1 MAKEYRKSLD
11 LRVAKQ
17 IRKELDSF
25 MPAIKRETGLNVDL
39 GNATYTDSEI
49 TFKITLRLVNAP
61 SKDMEELI
69 RENETRNKYDFLVVF
84 DLEKNHFDYKNDKV
98 YQLTGF
104 KPRARKKPYIITDQH
119 KNSYIISEE
128 QAERMF
134 GIPETK
140 KEGKL
145 ILTDPPKKSGVS
157 KWFLRFYYP
166 TGYST

>member
-1 MAKEYRKSLD
+1 MAREYRKSLD

-25 MPAIKRETGLNVDL
+25 IPSIKEKTGLKVDL

-61 SKDMEELI
+61 SKEMEELI
-69 RENETRNKYDFLVVF
+69 RENETRNRYDFMVVF
-84 DLEKNHFDYKNDKV
+84 DLKKTVKQGVRLF
-98 YQLTGF
+98 QLTGF

-145 ILTDPPKKSGVS
+145 ILTDPPKQLGVS
-157 KWFLRFYYP
+157 K
-166 TGYST
+166 

>member
-1 MAKEYRKSLD
+1 MAREYRKSLD

-25 MPAIKRETGLNVDL
+25 LPSIKEETGLNVDL

-61 SKDMEELI
+61 NKEMEELI
-69 RENETRNKYDFLVVF
+69 RENKSREKYDFLVNF
-84 DLEKNHFDYKNDKV
+84 DLEKNHFDYKNDRV

-119 KNSYIISEE
+119 KNSYIISEQ
-128 QAERMF
+128 QAESMF

-145 ILTDPPKKSGVS
+145 IQTKPPKQFGVN
-157 KWFLRFYYP
+157 K
-166 TGYST
+166 

>member
-1 MAKEYRKSLD
+1 MAREYRKSLD

-17 IRKELDSF
+17 IRKELESYI
-25 MPAIKRETGLNVDL
+25 PAMKEETGLNVDL
-39 GNATYTDSEI
+39 GNATYTESEI

-69 RENETRNKYDFLVVF
+69 RENNSRNNYDFLINF
-84 DLEKNHFDYKNDKV
+84 DLEKNHFDTRNDRV

-119 KNSYIISEE
+119 NNQYVISEE

-134 GIPETK
+134 GIPGTK
-140 KEGKL
+140 KQGKL
-145 ILTDPPKKSGVS
+145 IQTEPPKQFGVN
-157 KWFLRFYYP
+157 K
-166 TGYST
+166 